1 MQDCERYLNEEG
13 GFNPKAYE
21 MMEEAQKDF
30 DKIYRK
36 YVRDGKDI
44 PEVTY
49 ILTKALHVS
58 EYNKVVNLIL

>member
-1 MQDCERYLNEEG
+1 MSERYLNEHG
-13 GFNPKAYE
+13 GMTYKAYE
-21 MMEEAQKDF
+21 MMKEAQKSL

-49 ILTKALHVS
+49 VLTKALHVS
-58 EYNKVVNLIL
+58 EYNKIVSLIL